1 MIVVREASAL
11 DLPFVL
17 STWVESE
24 EGHARL
30 PGTRDE
36 VFAALRGKARALL
49 ARSRVLVAAPED
61 DAITVLAWLCV
72 DGGRVHYAYTR
83 RNLRRH
89 GFARMLLDAAEV
101 PERFAVTCAPPKRWT
116 YRRAQHDPR
125 IGWMLAA
132 ASVRE
137 AA

>member
-1 MIVVREASAL
+1 MRDASAT

-24 EGHARL
+24 EEHARL

-36 VFAALRGKARALL
+36 IFAALRGKARALL

-61 DAITVLAWLCV
+61 DAITVLAWLAV

-83 RNLRRH
+83 RHLRRH
-89 GFARMLLDAAEV
+89 GFARMLLDAAGV
-101 PERFAVTCAPPKRWT
+101 PERFSVTCAPPKRWIHK
-116 YRRAQHDPR
+116 RATHDPR

-132 ASVRE
+132 ASVKE

>member
-1 MIVVREASAL
+1 MIVIRQASDL

-24 EGHARL
+24 EEHARL
-30 PGTRDE
+30 PGSRNE
-36 VFAALRGKARALL
+36 VFAALRGKARALA

-61 DAITVLAWLCV
+61 DAITVLAWLAV
-72 DGGRVHYAYTR
+72 DGERVHYAYTR
-83 RNLRRH
+83 RHLRRH
-89 GFARMLLDAAEV
+89 GLARMLLDAAGV
-101 PERFAVTCAPPKRWT
+101 PARFVVTCSAPKKWT
-116 YRRAQHDPR
+116 HPRAQHDPR

-132 ASVRE
+132 ASSKE